1 MRRFWVIVGGA
12 LAAAAL
18 LVAPAG
24 ARVQTASGDVC
35 TASGSGTQVTLHIT
49 IPPGQQQY
57 GFAFRTSGASIRNA
71 SIPGTNGSFS
81 TATETL
87 APNTSAGWFSDAP
100 LPGSSVVTLTTS
112 GPAKSITIVPSV
124 NATRV
129 NGGSTPATGQTAP
142 SSSSAPT
149 FLDPVTCTASSAA
162 PARTA
167 TFTVDPRAIYSP
179 AAKAWRLVVRIPG
192 PGTVSAAQ
200 PVPTIGTGYAK
211 PATAKP
217 LVQAHRMS
225 LTTAGSVT
233 LTLKPTSKGQTALA
247 QRGSFRVRLR
257 VTFDA
262 ENGASAHKSVTLR
275 LAR

>member
-1 MRRFWVIVGGA
+1 MRRFWVFVGGA
-12 LAAAAL
+12 LAAAASI
-18 LVAPAG
+18 VAPAA
-24 ARVQTASGDVC
+24 ARVQAASGDVC

-49 IPPGQQQY
+49 IPSGQQQY
-57 GFAFRTSGASIRNA
+57 GFAFRTSGAQITNA
-71 SIPGTNGSFS
+71 SIPGANGSFS
-81 TATETL
+81 TAAGML

-124 NATRV
+124 NATNV

-142 SSSSAPT
+142 SSSSTPT
-149 FLDPVTCTASSAA
+149 FLDPVACTVSSPA

-167 TFTVDPRAIYSP
+167 TFTVAPRATYSP

-192 PGTVSAAQ
+192 PGTVSAVQ
-200 PVPTIGTGYAK
+200 PVPTVGTAYAT

-225 LTTAGSVT
+225 LRSAGSVT
-233 LTLKPTSKGQTALA
+233 LTLKPTPKGQTALA
-247 QRGSFRVRLR
+247 QRGSLRLRLR

-262 ENGASAHKSVTLR
+262 ENGASAHRTLTVTL
-275 LAR
+275 AR